1 MTAPLAP
8 TDVVAVIALGSNLG
22 DREQIIRDAVHDID
36 ALDGVSV
43 TAASGLVET
52 LALKTDGVDAT
63 APTYLNAVIT
73 ARTTLTPRELLSALN
88 GIERAHGRTR
98 DVRWGDRTLDLDI
111 IAFGD
116 EQIADP
122 DLVVPHPRAW
132 ERAFVLA
139 PWLEVDPNASIAGRG
154 AVAVLL
160 ADTGETPASYPAEAL
175 L

>member
-1 MTAPLAP
+1 VIAGEDPREV
-8 TDVVAVIALGSNLG
+8 DAVIALGSNLG
-22 DREQIIRDAVHDID
+22 DREEIIRDAVRDID
-36 ALDGVSV
+36 ELDGVSV

-63 APTYLNAVIT
+63 APTYLNAVIVV
-73 ARTTLTPRELLSALN
+73 RTTLTARKLLGALN

-111 IAFGD
+111 ITFGD
-116 EQIADP
+116 DDIAEP
-122 DLVVPHPRAW
+122 DLIVPHPRAW

-139 PWLEVDPNASIAGRG
+139 PWLEVDPNATISGRG
-154 AVAVLL
+154 SVSTLL
-160 ADTGETPASYPAEAL
+160 ANTGEKPTVYEAEAL